1 MQFFRDILKESTGV
15 GVDAIVGLVEY
26 FVYDDQLD

>member
-1 MQFFRDILKESTGV
+1 VRGKATQSTGV